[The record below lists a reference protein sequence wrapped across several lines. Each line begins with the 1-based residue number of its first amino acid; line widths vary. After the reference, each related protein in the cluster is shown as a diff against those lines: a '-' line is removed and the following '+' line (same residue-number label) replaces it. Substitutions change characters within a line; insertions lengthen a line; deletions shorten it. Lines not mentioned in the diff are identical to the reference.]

1 MSPLTL
7 RRFRAERLLRED
19 FEALRAGV
27 LATVARRL
35 RASGVELDRAD
46 LEACY
51 AAAWQGLY
59 AAVLDGREI
68 ENPHGWLALVTF
80 RRAIEDHRAH
90 VRARRA
96 GEPAGAAVQERD
108 LAAELDDR
116 GRLRQWLLGLRSQL
130 DVREREAA
138 ALCYLHGLSRAE
150 AAARMGLS
158 EAGMRKLM
166 EGRGP
171 ARPGVARKVGMLAR
185 TIAEGSWCEEH
196 ASLMRALAYGILDP
210 DGERYRVALAH
221 REECPACRA
230 YVLSLRGL
238 AATLPPAALPAGP
251 VAHLLGLRVVAH
263 AHAGAAPALA
273 GTGAAAGGSW
283 TAAGP
288 LSGKLALGCVLA
300 LGAGAGC
307 VTLVGPGATSH
318 RPTPRRAEHAQVP
331 HPVARPRAVPH
342 ATSPSRATPRA
353 APQRSPAPAVAAA
366 REFGPE
372 QVSTSTP
379 QTTTATGSARRPAPT
394 PQATTASHAVTASSP
409 PNAAA
414 REFGPG

>member
-1 MSPLTL
+1 MSPLPL

-27 LATVARRL
+27 LANVARRL

-68 ENPHGWLALVTF
+68 ESPRGWLALVTF
-80 RRAIEDHRAH
+80 RRAIEDHRAS
-90 VRARRA
+90 VRARRFGERA
-96 GEPAGAAVQERD
+96 GEQVQERD

-171 ARPGVARKVGMLAR
+171 ARPGVARKVGRLAR

-238 AATLPPAALPAGP
+238 AATLPPVALPAGP
-251 VAHLLGLRVVAH
+251 VAHLLGLRVIAH

-273 GTGAAAGGSW
+273 GAGGAAGGSW

-288 LSGKLALGCVLA
+288 LSGKLAVGCVLA

-307 VTLVGPGATSH
+307 VTLVVPGGT
-318 RPTPRRAEHAQVP
+318 PTHPPPRRVEHA
-331 HPVARPRAVPH
+331 RASH
-342 ATSPSRATPRA
+342 QISRATEV
-353 APQRSPAPAVAAA
+353 APTPPHHIAVTRTAHPTAPSPAVAAA

-372 QVSTSTP
+372 QP
-379 QTTTATGSARRPAPT
+379 TTTATQAPPAAHAAATSKP
-394 PQATTASHAVTASSP
+394 TTASRAVAASSP
-409 PNAAA
+409 TNAAA